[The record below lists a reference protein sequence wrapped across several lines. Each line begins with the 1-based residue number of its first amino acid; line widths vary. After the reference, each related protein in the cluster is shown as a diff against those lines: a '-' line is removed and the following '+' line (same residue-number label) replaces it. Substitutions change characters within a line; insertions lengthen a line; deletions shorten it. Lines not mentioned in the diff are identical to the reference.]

1 MITEKSYSLKTILEK
16 NKIPA
21 PAAHFVLGSGLAP
34 AFDQLKEIP
43 KSFEF
48 LKEISFND
56 VEGLVPSTAPGHRAR
71 FRFYLN
77 KETKKSIVFQVG
89 RLHGYEGHSPKLVV
103 QPMVQSALAGC
114 KHFVLNNAAGS
125 LNPKFLPG
133 SLMIIRD
140 HVNMTGQ
147 NPFTGPNPIDPRTGV
162 APGPRFL
169 DLSETYS
176 EEFSNRL
183 KKSLA
188 EEFTVHEGTYLGLS
202 GPTYETPAEV
212 KLFASWGLG
221 AVGMST
227 VWESMAIRHL
237 GGTVAGFSLISNMG
251 CGLVSKAALSHTEVE
266 EEASKVAPKLLLKL
280 FQFGESL
287 K

>member
-1 MITEKSYSLKTILEK
+1 MISENSYSLKTLLEK
-16 NKIPA
+16 NKISA
-21 PAAHFVLGSGLAP
+21 PKVHFVLGSGLAP
-34 AFDQLKEIP
+34 AFDSIP
-43 KSFEF
+43 EVPAPYKF
-48 LKEISFND
+48 LREISFNE
-56 VEGLVPSTAPGHRAR
+56 VAGLVPSTAPGHRAR

-77 KETKKSIVFQVG
+77 QENQSTIVFQVG

-103 QPMVQSALAGC
+103 QPLVQSALAGC
-114 KHFVLNNAAGS
+114 THFVLNNAAGS

-133 SLMIIRD
+133 SLMLIRD

-147 NPFTGPNPIDPRTGV
+147 NPFTGPNPIDPRTGI

-169 DLSETYS
+169 DMSETYS

-183 KKSLA
+183 KKSLVS
-188 EEFTVHEGTYLGLS
+188 EFTVHEGTYLGLS

-227 VWESMAIRHL
+227 VWEAMAIRHL
-237 GGTVAGFSLISNMG
+237 GGTVSGFSLISNMG
-251 CGLVSKAALSHTEVE
+251 CGLVSKGALSHTEVE
-266 EEASKVAPKLLLKL
+266 EEAAKVAPKLLVKL
-280 FQFGESL
+280 FNFAQTL
-287 K
+287 R